1 MLPKDIAKRVQY
13 LRDELNRHNHL
24 YYVLAKPE
32 ISDFEYDAM
41 LKDLEA
47 LEKKYPELADE
58 NSPTQRVGSDQTEG
72 FKQVTHRY
80 PMLSLANTYSF
91 EELEDFHERVAK
103 VLTGQW
109 EYVCELKY
117 DGTAIGLTYRNGRLF
132 QAVTR
137 GDGTTGDDVTNNVKT
152 IRSVPLTLHGDD
164 FPTEFE
170 IRGEVLMPHAIFEE
184 LNTQRAEQGETPF
197 ANPRNAAAG
206 TLKLLNP
213 KVVAERKLDC
223 MLYNLLGETLPYNN
237 HYQNLLKSRD
247 WGFKISEH
255 VRLCKNL
262 EEVKAFIDHWDTS
275 RHSLPFDID
284 GVVIKVNGFSQQEE
298 LGYTSKTPRWAIA
311 YKFKAEQVETT
322 LLSIDYQV
330 GRTGAVTPVANLH
343 PVQLAGT
350 TVKRASLHNADQME
364 LLGIRIGDTVL
375 VEKGGEIIPKIVGVD
390 LNQRPDHSEPLHFI
404 THCPE
409 CGTKL
414 VRFESEAKHYCPNQT
429 GCPPQLKGRI
439 IHFVSRKAMNID
451 GLGEETIELL
461 FNEGLVSDIAD
472 LYDLTYKQLVGLE
485 RFADKSASNAIAN
498 IAKSKEEPLHKVIY
512 GLGIRYVGETTA
524 RKLSSHFG
532 LMDNLKNATFEQ
544 LMEVEDV
551 GEIVAQSILSFFAD
565 KKNLYLIERLEKAG
579 LRLNVESTDFPE
591 GEKKLNGM
599 SVVVSGTFSQISRD
613 ALKELIIKHGGKVQ
627 SGVSASTS
635 FLVVGENMGPAKLEK
650 ATRLGIKIISE
661 NDFFKLID

>member
-1 MLPKDIAKRVQY
+1 M
-13 LRDELNRHNHL
+13 
-24 YYVLAKPE
+24 
-32 ISDFEYDAM
+32 
-41 LKDLEA
+41 
-47 LEKKYPELADE
+47 
-58 NSPTQRVGSDQTEG
+58 
-72 FKQVTHRY
+72 
-80 PMLSLANTYSF
+80 
-91 EELEDFHERVAK
+91 
-103 VLTGQW
+103 
-109 EYVCELKY
+109 
-117 DGTAIGLTYRNGRLF
+117 
-132 QAVTR
+132 
-137 GDGTTGDDVTNNVKT
+137 
-152 IRSVPLTLHGDD
+152 
-164 FPTEFE
+164 
-170 IRGEVLMPHAIFEE
+170 
-184 LNTQRAEQGETPF
+184 
-197 ANPRNAAAG
+197 
-206 TLKLLNP
+206 
-213 KVVAERKLDC
+213 
-223 MLYNLLGETLPYNN
+223 
-237 HYQNLLKSRD
+237 
-247 WGFKISEH
+247 
-255 VRLCKNL
+255 
-262 EEVKAFIDHWDTS
+262 
-275 RHSLPFDID
+275 
-284 GVVIKVNGFSQQEE
+284 IKVNGFSQQEE

-579 LRLNVESTDFPE
+579 LKLNAESTDFPE

>member
-103 VLTGQW
+103 VLTGPW

-164 FPTEFE
+164 FPAEFE

-184 LNTQRAEQGETPF
+184 LNTQRVEQGETPF

-223 MLYNLLGETLPYNN
+223 MLYNLLGETLPYDN
-237 HYQNLLKSRD
+237 HYQNLLKARD

-262 EEVKAFIDHWDTS
+262 VEVKAFIDHWDTS
-275 RHSLPFDID
+275 RQSLPFDID

-311 YKFKAEQVETT
+311 YKFKAEQVGTT

-390 LNQRPDHSEPLHFI
+390 LNQRPDDSEPLHFI

-409 CGTKL
+409 CGTML

-461 FNEGLVSDIAD
+461 FNEGLVNDIAD
-472 LYDLTYKQLVGLE
+472 LYDLTYEQMVGLE

-551 GEIVAQSILSFFAD
+551 GGIVAQSILSFFAD
-565 KKNLYLIERLEKAG
+565 KKNLNLIERLEKAG
-579 LRLNVESTDFPE
+579 LKLNAESTDFPE

-635 FLVVGENMGPAKLEK
+635 FLVAGENMGPAKLEK

>member
-1 MLPKDIAKRVQY
+1 
-13 LRDELNRHNHL
+13 
-24 YYVLAKPE
+24 
-32 ISDFEYDAM
+32 
-41 LKDLEA
+41 
-47 LEKKYPELADE
+47 
-58 NSPTQRVGSDQTEG
+58 
-72 FKQVTHRY
+72 
-80 PMLSLANTYSF
+80 
-91 EELEDFHERVAK
+91 
-103 VLTGQW
+103 
-109 EYVCELKY
+109 
-117 DGTAIGLTYRNGRLF
+117 
-132 QAVTR
+132 
-137 GDGTTGDDVTNNVKT
+137 
-152 IRSVPLTLHGDD
+152 
-164 FPTEFE
+164 
-170 IRGEVLMPHAIFEE
+170 
-184 LNTQRAEQGETPF
+184 
-197 ANPRNAAAG
+197 
-206 TLKLLNP
+206 
-213 KVVAERKLDC
+213 
-223 MLYNLLGETLPYNN
+223 
-237 HYQNLLKSRD
+237 
-247 WGFKISEH
+247 
-255 VRLCKNL
+255 
-262 EEVKAFIDHWDTS
+262 
-275 RHSLPFDID
+275 
-284 GVVIKVNGFSQQEE
+284 VVIKVNGFSQQEE

-627 SGVSASTS
+627 SAVSASTS
-635 FLVVGENMGPAKLEK
+635 FLVAGENMGPAKLDK
-650 ATRLGIKIISE
+650 ATRLGIKIITE

>member
-1 MLPKDIAKRVQY
+1 MGV
-13 LRDELNRHNHL
+13 
-24 YYVLAKPE
+24 
-32 ISDFEYDAM
+32 
-41 LKDLEA
+41 
-47 LEKKYPELADE
+47 
-58 NSPTQRVGSDQTEG
+58 
-72 FKQVTHRY
+72 
-80 PMLSLANTYSF
+80 
-91 EELEDFHERVAK
+91 
-103 VLTGQW
+103 
-109 EYVCELKY
+109 VCEY
-117 DGTAIGLTYRNGRLF
+117 EIRGSHWLTYRNGDFFRRF
-132 QAVTR
+132 RA
-137 GDGTTGDDVTNNVKT
+137 GWTTGDDVTNNVKT

-390 LNQRPDHSEPLHFI
+390 LNQRPDHSEPLHI

-409 CGTKL
+409 CGNK
-414 VRFESEAKHYCPNQT
+414 VGSFESEAKALL
-429 GCPPQLKGRI
+429 PQPKRLPSPAEGRI
-439 IHFVSRKAMNID
+439 II
-451 GLGEETIELL
+451 
-461 FNEGLVSDIAD
+461 
-472 LYDLTYKQLVGLE
+472 
-485 RFADKSASNAIAN
+485 
-498 IAKSKEEPLHKVIY
+498 
-512 GLGIRYVGETTA
+512 
-524 RKLSSHFG
+524 SS
-532 LMDNLKNATFEQ
+532 
-544 LMEVEDV
+544 
-551 GEIVAQSILSFFAD
+551 
-565 KKNLYLIERLEKAG
+565 
-579 LRLNVESTDFPE
+579 
-591 GEKKLNGM
+591 
-599 SVVVSGTFSQISRD
+599 
-613 ALKELIIKHGGKVQ
+613 VQ
-627 SGVSASTS
+627 GH
-635 FLVVGENMGPAKLEK
+635 
-650 ATRLGIKIISE
+650 
-661 NDFFKLID
+661 

>member
-1 MLPKDIAKRVQY
+1 
-13 LRDELNRHNHL
+13 
-24 YYVLAKPE
+24 
-32 ISDFEYDAM
+32 
-41 LKDLEA
+41 
-47 LEKKYPELADE
+47 
-58 NSPTQRVGSDQTEG
+58 
-72 FKQVTHRY
+72 
-80 PMLSLANTYSF
+80 
-91 EELEDFHERVAK
+91 
-103 VLTGQW
+103 
-109 EYVCELKY
+109 KY

-472 LYDLTYKQLVGLE
+472 LYYLTYEQMVGLE
-485 RFADKSASNAIAN
+485 RFAEKSASNAIAN

-627 SGVSASTS
+627 SAVSASTS
-635 FLVVGENMGPAKLEK
+635 FLVAGENMGPAKLDK
-650 ATRLGIKIISE
+650 ATRLGIKIITE